1 MKTPRFTQD
10 IYCVLSCV
18 LVLVLFLPVAG
29 TAQVLLCNVTPDT
42 QDSYTDLLDHFD
54 GSTIGQVFGSVSYGA
69 SINGLGRAVQFSTG
83 SWIEYNMNGWY
94 QWTSDYEPSG
104 KYGAI
109 ELWIKPP
116 ATRVAG
122 NFLVINW
129 FSTTQPPDSGYITV
143 LGLDS
148 SGRLTFA
155 DWTSITNNPNDT
167 PFSPPHTVI
176 PANAWTHISYTW
188 SPSGTAVYVNGQL
201 EATSTLNYYPA
212 LNSTVY
218 LYLNPW
224 GSNVLAAAD
233 ELRVST
239 IGRAS
244 MMKCAN

>member
-1 MKTPRFTQD
+1 MLRLMFVLTLVVSIATVPLLGQLLQPCNITANSQD
-10 IYCVLSCV
+10 
-18 LVLVLFLPVAG
+18 
-29 TAQVLLCNVTPDT
+29 T
-42 QDSYTDLLDHFD
+42 YTDLLDHLD
-54 GSTIGQVFGSVSYGA
+54 GSTGGQVYGSVSYGN
-69 SINGLGRAVQFSTG
+69 SLPGLGQALQFSNS
-83 SWIEYNMNGWY
+83 SWLEYNLSGWY

-104 KYGAI
+104 KFGAI
-109 ELWIKPP
+109 ELWIKPT
-116 ATRVAG
+116 ATRTAG
-122 NFLVINW
+122 SFLVINW
-129 FSTTQPPDSGYITV
+129 FNSTTPLQSGYITQ
-143 LGLDS
+143 LGLDA

-155 DWTSITNNPNDT
+155 DWTSITNNPADT

-176 PANAWTHISYTW
+176 PPNVWTHVAYTW
-188 SPSGTAVYVNGQL
+188 SPTGTAVYVNGQL

-224 GSNVLAAAD
+224 GSNVLSAID

>member
-1 MKTPRFTQD
+1 MKLMSMRSTHSLL
-10 IYCVLSCV
+10 ICAMSVSL
-18 LVLVLFLPVAG
+18 LLPVSGA
-29 TAQVLLCNVTPDT
+29 AQVLLCNVTPNT

-54 GSTIGQVFGSVSYGA
+54 GSTLGQVYGTVSYGA
-69 SINGLGRAVQFSTG
+69 SVNGLGRALQFSNG
-83 SWIEYNMNGWY
+83 SWVEYNMNGWY
-94 QWTSDYEPSG
+94 QWTSDYQPSD

-109 ELWIKPP
+109 ELWIKP
-116 ATRVAG
+116 ASTRV
-122 NFLVINW
+122 NSDFLVINW
-129 FSTTQPPDSGYITV
+129 FNTTTRPDSGFITV
-143 LGLDS
+143 LGLDGN
-148 SGRLTFA
+148 GRLTFG
-155 DWTSITNNPNDT
+155 DWSSINNNPNDT

-176 PANAWTHISYTW
+176 PANAWTHIAYTW

-224 GSNVLAAAD
+224 GSNVLAAVD